1 MKNKRSIYTIAII
14 FTCAILS
21 SCSDWLDVNHNPNSA
36 EKVDPGYLFNYAV
49 VNWAGSRTGGDAY
62 IPLSQSIQCQGDGG
76 HREDELDLLF
86 GHAPAGE
93 RKLPQ
98 HLHDFCFH
106 FALQPFGLPQQ
117 DGKPSHHL
125 VRLILE

>member
-21 SCSDWLDVNHNPNSA
+21 SCSDWLDVNHNPNSS

-62 IPLSQSIQCQGDGG
+62 IPLSQSIQCQADGG
-76 HREDELDLLF
+76 DDYGGWAEGYYVIDPTNHYMSS
-86 GHAPAGE
+86 
-93 RKLPQ
+93 K
-98 HLHDFCFH
+98 
-106 FALQPFGLPQQ
+106 
-117 DGKPSHHL
+117 
-125 VRLILE
+125 

>member
-49 VNWAGSRTGGDAY
+49 VNWAGSRTGG
-62 IPLSQSIQCQGDGG
+62 
-76 HREDELDLLF
+76 ELTFLF
-86 GHAPAGE
+86 LKVSSVRQTAAMIMGAG
-93 RKLPQ
+93 RKVIM
-98 HLHDFCFH
+98 
-106 FALQPFGLPQQ
+106 
-117 DGKPSHHL
+117 S
-125 VRLILE
+125 

>member
-49 VNWAGSRTGGDAY
+49 VNWAGSRT
-62 IPLSQSIQCQGDGG
+62 
-76 HREDELDLLF
+76 
-86 GHAPAGE
+86 
-93 RKLPQ
+93 
-98 HLHDFCFH
+98 
-106 FALQPFGLPQQ
+106 
-117 DGKPSHHL
+117 
-125 VRLILE
+125 

>member
-62 IPLSQSIQCQGDGG
+62 IPLSQVSSVRQTAAMIMG
-76 HREDELDLLF
+76 
-86 GHAPAGE
+86 AG
-93 RKLPQ
+93 RKVIM
-98 HLHDFCFH
+98 
-106 FALQPFGLPQQ
+106 
-117 DGKPSHHL
+117 S
-125 VRLILE
+125 

>member
-14 FTCAILS
+14 FACAILS

-62 IPLSQSIQCQGDGG
+62 IPLLKVSSVRQTAAMIMG
-76 HREDELDLLF
+76 
-86 GHAPAGE
+86 AG
-93 RKLPQ
+93 RKVIM
-98 HLHDFCFH
+98 
-106 FALQPFGLPQQ
+106 
-117 DGKPSHHL
+117 S
-125 VRLILE
+125 

>member
-49 VNWAGSRTGGDAY
+49 VNWAGSVRQTAAMIMG
-62 IPLSQSIQCQGDGG
+62 
-76 HREDELDLLF
+76 
-86 GHAPAGE
+86 AG
-93 RKLPQ
+93 RKVIM
-98 HLHDFCFH
+98 
-106 FALQPFGLPQQ
+106 
-117 DGKPSHHL
+117 S
-125 VRLILE
+125 

>member
-62 IPLSQSIQCQGDGG
+62 IPLSQSIQCQADGG
-76 HREDELDLLF
+76 DDYGGWAEGYYVIDPRREFIEKNATYANIVGGRLLCHR
-86 GHAPAGE
+86 
-93 RKLPQ
+93 
-98 HLHDFCFH
+98 
-106 FALQPFGLPQQ
+106 
-117 DGKPSHHL
+117 S
-125 VRLILE
+125 I